1 MTDEP
6 SITLVQE
13 MTEVAPE
20 SIKRASAKRYI
31 TAALSA
37 GFQVRAGVTKTLE
50 HRAPFKS
57 GENAG
62 KARPDI
68 ETEHLWVLARVPR
81 RARFKLHFKGGSF
94 SEGWVWDAAGWP
106 VELYYDYTPASTAS
120 KQGKDE
126 TEKSWKQRTEKLR
139 QDVERREYEYN
150 DGEFW
155 TNQNMRLVTVGADL
169 DEWMA
174 DLVPGF
180 TVRRR
185 ATKAA
190 EPVPATA
197 EELMTGMEWVG

>member
-1 MTDEP
+1 MDEA
-6 SITLVQE
+6 SITIAQT

-20 SIKRASAKRYI
+20 LVKRASAKRYI

-37 GFQVRAGVTKTLE
+37 GFEVRCGITKTVE

-57 GENAG
+57 VENAG
-62 KARPDI
+62 KPRPDV
-68 ETEHLWVLARVPR
+68 EAEHLWIIARVPR

-106 VELYYDYTPASTAS
+106 TELWYDYTPSANDIRQS
-120 KQGKDE
+120 KDE
-126 TEKSWKQRTEKLR
+126 TEKSWKQRTAELQR
-139 QDVERREYEYN
+139 DVERREATYN

-155 TNQNMRLVTVGADL
+155 TNQNMRLVTTSGDL

-180 TVRRR
+180 TVRK
-185 ATKAA
+185 KAVRMSQA
-190 EPVPATA
+190 EVD
-197 EELMTGMEWVG
+197 EQFSQLVEGEWIG

>member
-1 MTDEP
+1 MDEP

-37 GFQVRAGVTKTLE
+37 GFEVRCGITKTLE

-57 GENAG
+57 GDNSG
-62 KARPDI
+62 KPRPDI
-68 ETEHLWVLARVPR
+68 ETEHLWVVARVPR

-106 VELYYDYTPASTAS
+106 VELWYDYTPTANDI
-120 KQGKDE
+120 KQGAGE
-126 TEKSWKQRTEKLR
+126 TDKSWKQRTAELQR
-139 QDVERREYEYN
+139 SVERRDATYN

-155 TNQNMRLVTVGADL
+155 TNQNMRLVATAGDL

-180 TVRRR
+180 TVRKKK
-185 ATKAA
+185 TQA
-190 EPVPATA
+190 EVDDAFSQIT
-197 EELMTGMEWVG
+197 EGVWIG